1 MEKNGELSHADR
13 IFLLGVA
20 VTALV
25 GLIHLGQRLGEW
37 RSKTIAWILGILA
50 AILFAFWVYLL
61 CLWIF
66 DIDMRPWFTA
76 HWLVVSLLL
85 LVGVA
90 IVLLRKPWQWFTRIL
105 QKLWGGPV
113 GWQDEIHVKTREGVD
128 LHIKRHPSADG
139 LIAVLTNHPPHNINK
154 CCIWVLEA
162 ISFDARQGR
171 KLVARDS
178 FGFGAR
184 AVATYQPI
192 LGGSVAKTIQGHE
205 SAWLIRVNQ
214 GHLEVGSTTNEG
226 TLKWSSGDTSS
237 EQIWMLDMSASGEG
251 LKEWHFKIWVMW
263 SSKSGAFHLR
273 DHEP

>member
-25 GLIHLGQRLGEW
+25 GLIHLGQRLGDW
-37 RSKTIAWILGILA
+37 RSKTIAWMLGTLA
-50 AILFAFWVYLL
+50 AILFTFWVYFL

-90 IVLLRKPWQWFTRIL
+90 IVLLRRPWRWFAR
-105 QKLWGGPV
+105 V
-113 GWQDEIHVKTREGVD
+113 NWQDEIHFRSSEGLD
-128 LHIKRHPSADG
+128 CHIKKHPSADG
-139 LIAVLTNHPPHNINK
+139 LIAVLTNHPPNNINK
-154 CCIWVLEA
+154 CSIRVLEA

-178 FGFGAR
+178 FGFGK
-184 AVATYQPI
+184 ATIAIYQPI
-192 LGGSVAKTIQGHE
+192 MGGSVAKTIQGHE
-205 SAWLIRVNQ
+205 SAWFIRINQ
-214 GHLEVGSTTNEG
+214 GHLEVGNTVNDG
-226 TLKWSSGDTSS
+226 ILKWGSADTSP
-237 EQIWMLDMSASGEG
+237 EQIWALDVSVSGEG
-251 LKEWHFKIWVMW
+251 LKPWNFKVWLMW
-263 SSKSGAFHLR
+263 SSKSGVLR
-273 DHEP
+273 VRDRKP